1 MAPCR
6 TLLLLAALAALLGNQ
21 PPVLIRG
28 QRVEPPRPLQLDIT
42 LLLTILCRLVK
53 EQLQRDI
60 IWMFVSYDICRNRT
74 GSGLHTGTSCVLG
87 GNFIITWVFLI
98 TRYLLPIRISQSIV
112 NLDRRLQTVIVTRE
126 QSPFIPSQPPLSP
139 SHCSSR
145 NHRDLSLLVSREVSR
160 VTWPQL

>member
-1 MAPCR
+1 
-6 TLLLLAALAALLGNQ
+6 
-21 PPVLIRG
+21 
-28 QRVEPPRPLQLDIT
+28 
-42 LLLTILCRLVK
+42 
-53 EQLQRDI
+53 
-60 IWMFVSYDICRNRT
+60 MFVSYDICRNRT
-74 GSGLHTGTSCVLG
+74 GSSLHTETSCVLG

-126 QSPFIPSQPPLSP
+126 QSPFRPSQPPLSP

-160 VTWPQL
+160 VTVVTVWPLTCPGPLLRPEPVPAVVLLLRLLLLSRACPLWPVERVTCYATADHRTPQHRILFCNS

>member
-1 MAPCR
+1 MTSDILHSPDTPLDTPPTLAMAPCR

-21 PPVLIRG
+21 PPVLLRG
-28 QRVEPPRPLQLDIT
+28 QRVELLPSPGHLGPCSWTLDTT

-60 IWMFVSYDICRNRT
+60 IWMFVSYDICMNRT

-98 TRYLLPIRISQSIV
+98 TRYLRPIRISQSIV
-112 NLDRRLQTVIVTRE
+112 NLGRAAGD
-126 QSPFIPSQPPLSP
+126 
-139 SHCSSR
+139 SR
-145 NHRDLSLLVSREVSR
+145 
-160 VTWPQL
+160 Q